1 MYHKM
6 RETIRWLHL
15 RDITFS
21 ALAKQYQEIS
31 VFSLVLDLSQSVV
44 LHIFFKKQN
53 KTNDKHYL

>member
-6 RETIRWLHL
+6 KETIRWFHL

-21 ALAKQYQEIS
+21 AFAKQYQDIS

-44 LHIFFKKQN
+44 LHIFC
-53 KTNDKHYL
+53 